1 MGVRYLSNFVYC
13 PRLFY
18 LQWVERIFVPNADT
32 AAGTSAHRR
41 VDKPSQ
47 LKDWEGLT
55 LGAGS
60 ALRSLKL
67 ESKFLGLIG
76 EIDLLEGGPDGCVL
90 LDYKKG
96 SARRTSN
103 GALVVK
109 DYDAVQ
115 VAAYVLLAREE
126 GLSVSAAAI
135 YYAADRRRVPVELS
149 DELLNKVGVL
159 IAEARK
165 IASSGI
171 CPPPLDTDQRCSYC
185 SAYPVCMPNETRY
198 WANPGSPAPKEL
210 EPPLADR
217 DEGEVL
223 VVQDVRAFVGK
234 HGDEV
239 RVTREGENTA
249 KIPLHQLRAI
259 YLYGPVQIS
268 AQLVQI
274 CLEENIDI
282 SYFAAS
288 GRFLGILRG
297 LPASGIDARRG
308 QYNLFNNPAVRL
320 GLAKEVV
327 RGKIHN
333 QRVLLMRNGTA
344 PENVL
349 VQLKTLREKTAGAES
364 ETQLLGIEGE
374 AASLYF
380 GQFATM
386 IKNASFDFTNRNRRP
401 PRDPVNALLSLGYSI
416 LAKELAGVCYSVGLD
431 PFLGF
436 YHHPRYGRPALALD
450 IMEEFRPLIVDSLVI
465 SLLNR
470 GELDAKSDFILSA
483 NGCSLNEQGRRVF
496 WQGWFRRLDTEV
508 THPVFNYQM
517 SYRRMFEIQGRQ
529 LWRFFRG
536 EAAGYTAFTTR

>member
-32 AAGTSAHRR
+32 AAGTSTHRQ

-47 LKDWEGLT
+47 LKDWEGLSVAD
-55 LGAGS
+55 GA

-67 ESKFLGLIG
+67 ESGRLGLVG
-76 EIDLLEGGPDGCVL
+76 EIDLLEGGPEGCAV

-96 SARRTSN
+96 SAKRADDGSL
-103 GALVVK
+103 AAK
-109 DYDAVQ
+109 DFDAVQ
-115 VAAYVLLAREE
+115 VAAYALLAREA
-126 GLSVSAAAI
+126 GLKINSAAI
-135 YYAADRRRVPVELS
+135 YYAADRKRVPVELS
-149 DELLNKVGVL
+149 DELLKKVET
-159 IAEARK
+159 ITKEARET
-165 IASSGI
+165 ASSGI
-171 CPPPLDTDQRCSYC
+171 CPKPLENDRRCSFC
-185 SAYPVCMPNETRY
+185 SAYPVCLPNESRY

-223 VVQDVRAFVGK
+223 VVQDARSYVGK

-239 RVTREGENTA
+239 RVTRDKETLA
-249 KIPLHQLRAI
+249 KVPLHQLRAI
-259 YLYGPVQIS
+259 YLYGPVQVS
-268 AQLVQI
+268 AQLMQL
-274 CLEENIDI
+274 CLEETIDI
-282 SYFAAS
+282 AYFAAS
-288 GRFLGILRG
+288 GRFLGLLRG

-308 QYNLFNNPAVRL
+308 QYNLFSDSAIKL
-320 GLAKEVV
+320 GLAKEIV

-333 QRVLLMRNGTA
+333 QRVMLMRNGSA
-344 PENVL
+344 AENIL
-349 VQLKTLREKTAGAES
+349 AQLKGLREKASGAEN
-364 ETQLLGIEGE
+364 EAQLLGIEGE
-374 AASLYF
+374 AAALYF
-380 GQFATM
+380 GQFSTM
-386 IKNASFDFTNRNRRP
+386 LKNAAFDFNGRNRRP

-416 LAKELAGVCYSVGLD
+416 LAKELSGVCHTVGLD

-450 IMEEFRPLIVDSLVI
+450 LMEEFRPLVVDSLAL

-470 GELDAKSDFILSA
+470 GELDAKSDFIFSSE
-483 NGCSLNEQGRRVF
+483 GCALNEQGRRAF

-508 THPVFNYQM
+508 THPVFGYQM

-529 LWRFFRG
+529 LWRFLRG